1 MTFESWNP
9 RMVWVGRTPVSISL
23 QFPCNSQGPQFA
35 QRCPVLP
42 RACTYSFSSA
52 LWWLQGVL
60 SSCVRNILRSQE
72 CISAAGASEKW
83 PWHCALTWP
92 QVPSSQRADKC
103 HPKLFKGLKALLA
116 HGNSPF
122 SSDTSLWQTLLPH
135 QHICRTKISLPLPC
149 AGPPSSQPHLIIER
163 VPDLLTNKTFIQM
176 TVALLYFC

>member
-1 MTFESWNP
+1 MLKGVQS
-9 RMVWVGRTPVSISL
+9 
-23 QFPCNSQGPQFA
+23 FPELVPTA
-35 QRCPVLP
+35 
-42 RACTYSFSSA
+42 SA
-52 LWWLQGVL
+52 LPCGDFKVSFPAVSGTSSEARSAFQLQVQVKSDPDTALLHGLRSLPALGDLQGD
-60 SSCVRNILRSQE
+60 
-72 CISAAGASEKW
+72 
-83 PWHCALTWP
+83 P
-92 QVPSSQRADKC
+92 SQRADKC